1 MCLKALAPPTGVT
14 EISTDVSQTNTF
26 SAKVCMSFCCLQ
38 VIGPDPYMQEVY
50 NIYCYYYLT
59 IIQHQQNTVQ
69 SIVQYKTYA

>member
-1 MCLKALAPPTGVT
+1 
-14 EISTDVSQTNTF
+14 
-26 SAKVCMSFCCLQ
+26 MSFCCLQ
-38 VIGPDPYMQEVY
+38 VIGPDPYMQEIY